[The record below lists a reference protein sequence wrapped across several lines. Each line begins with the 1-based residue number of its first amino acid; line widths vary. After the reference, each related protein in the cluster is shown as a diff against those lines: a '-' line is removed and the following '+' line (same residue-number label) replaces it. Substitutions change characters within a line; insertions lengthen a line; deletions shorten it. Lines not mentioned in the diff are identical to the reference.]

1 MCIVTNTKANY
12 YLETTANMSQVLLS
26 RQRLLD
32 ISWCISGD
40 LTKVKRSL
48 YHCASQVLLNKLI
61 GLHFLTDEYFYI
73 PNLR

>member
-1 MCIVTNTKANY
+1 MCIVANTKANY
-12 YLETTANMSQVLLS
+12 YLETVNMSQVLLS
-26 RQRLLD
+26 RHRLLD
-32 ISWCISGD
+32 ISWCTSGD

-48 YHCASQVLLNKLI
+48 YHCASQALLNKLI